1 MFIRTTRIAVLVLTL
16 IAVTGALYAAP
27 AGVVN
32 VNTASVDQLQLLPRV
47 GPTVAARIVEHR
59 EQHGAFQAPEDL
71 LLVRGIGE
79 ATLERLEPY
88 VTLSGETTLTE
99 KVRSGSKRTSEDG

>member
-1 MFIRTTRIAVLVLTL
+1 MLIRTTRISVLVIAIL
-16 IAVTGALYAAP
+16 AVTGSLQAAP
-27 AGVVN
+27 SGVVN

-59 EQHGAFQAPEDL
+59 ESHGEFRAPEDL
-71 LLVRGIGE
+71 LLVKGIGE

-88 VTLSGETTLTE
+88 ITVSGETTLTE
-99 KVRSGSKRTSEDG
+99 KVRSGSKGQSENG